1 MKRVKLPAALL
12 ALLLLLSGCQS
23 GMEASSLTVVTGIGL
38 DGLPRECRVSVE
50 AIQLTQTQ
58 EGGQRVLLHADGVT
72 LSDSIL
78 NTVAITGRRLHS
90 NHAEVLV
97 ISRETAEAG
106 LEPVLDDLLR
116 QNQYPVSMQLAIAK
130 GSAEEIMRTEPVVG
144 DIGSIELD
152 TMLQEGQ
159 DQCRTPAVTASE
171 FYQQACRP
179 GAEPVLPFV
188 ELRQNGET
196 MVREVTG
203 CALFRDMKLLS
214 ILDGWESRVLL
225 WMLGRPGGSL
235 IGDTAIFEMEQLE
248 RHIDTGREGGVLT
261 LTVTLKTQADQRRQA
276 ELEEEARRLLA
287 EQCQAVLSVL
297 QAQQCD
303 AIGIG
308 SSIYR
313 HHPALWRQVQ
323 DRWPEIFSDYPIEVR
338 VKIREMRW
346 GRVWSAKNLEEWEVA
361 GYGK

>member
-12 ALLLLLSGCQS
+12 ALLLLSGCQS

-38 DGLPRECRVSVE
+38 DGLPGECRVSVE

-171 FYQQACRP
+171 FYQQTCTP

-203 CALFRDMKLLS
+203 CALFRGMKLLS
-214 ILDGWESRVLL
+214 VLDGWESRVLM

-235 IGDTAIFEMEQLE
+235 IGHTAVFEMEQLE

-276 ELEEEARRLLA
+276 ELEEEARGLLE
-287 EQCQAVLSVL
+287 EQCAAVLSVL

-303 AIGIG
+303 ALGVG
-308 SSIYR
+308 SSMYR
-313 HHPALWRQVQ
+313 HHPALWRQLQ
-323 DRWPEIFSDYPIEVR
+323 DNWPEVFGDYPMEVR

-346 GRVWSAKNLEEWEVA
+346 GRVWSAKNLEEWE
-361 GYGK
+361 GEGHGK

>member
-1 MKRVKLPAALL
+1 MKLVKFPAALL
-12 ALLLLLSGCQS
+12 ALLLLSGCQS
-23 GMEASSLTVVTGIGL
+23 GTESSSLTVVTGIGL
-38 DGLPRECRVSVE
+38 DGLPGECRVSVE

-58 EGGQRVLLHADGVT
+58 EGGQRVLLHADGVD

-78 NTVAITGRRLHS
+78 NTGAITGRRLHS

-106 LEPVLDDLLR
+106 LEPVMDDLLR
-116 QNQYPVSMQLAIAK
+116 QNQYPVSMQLAVAK

-159 DQCRTPAVTASE
+159 EQCRTPAVTASE
-171 FYQQACRP
+171 FYQQACTP

-203 CALFRDMKLLS
+203 CALFRGMKLLS
-214 ILDGWESRVLL
+214 VLDGWESRVLL

-235 IGDTAIFEMEQLE
+235 IGHTAIFEMEQLE
-248 RHIDTGREGGVLT
+248 RQIDTGREGGVLT

-276 ELEEEARRLLA
+276 ELEEEASALLR

-303 AIGIG
+303 ALGVG
-308 SSIYR
+308 SSMYR

-323 DRWPEIFSDYPIEVR
+323 ERWPETFSAYPMEVR
-338 VKIREMRW
+338 VEIREMRW
-346 GRVWSAKNLEEWEVA
+346 GRVWSAEELQEWEGA
-361 GYGK
+361 DDGK